1 MDAPAFE
8 NLDLACAKTGQAIV
22 QNFLKELEELKEFE
36 KLKKLKELE
45 KLVTSALA
53 VLEEQGVY
61 ALFLFLKTRGG
72 DAAKTIEQKACEL
85 LRETP
90 RQPPLLSDNDN
101 SNGNDD
107 VFESLQSMSKDL
119 DKLLLAR
126 DLLRQA
132 LVYARYHARVPQK
145 AKART

>member
-8 NLDLACAKTGQAIV
+8 NLDLACARTGQAIA
-22 QNFLKELEELKEFE
+22 E
-36 KLKKLKELE
+36 KPSKKLEN
-45 KLVTSALA
+45 LVTSALA

-72 DAAKTIEQKACEL
+72 KAAPTIEQKV
-85 LRETP
+85 REFLKTTP
-90 RQPPLLSDNDN
+90 QRAPLLSG
-101 SNGNDD
+101 NGD
-107 VFESLQSMSKDL
+107 VFALLQSMSEDL

-145 AKART
+145 SESRT

>member
-8 NLDLACAKTGQAIV
+8 NLDLACARTGQAIA
-22 QNFLKELEELKEFE
+22 E
-36 KLKKLKELE
+36 KPSKELE

-72 DAAKTIEQKACEL
+72 KAAPTIEQKV
-85 LRETP
+85 REFLKMTP
-90 RQPPLLSDNDN
+90 QRAPLLSGD
-101 SNGNDD
+101 GD
-107 VFESLQSMSKDL
+107 VFALLQSMSEDL

-145 AKART
+145 SESRT

>member
-8 NLDLACAKTGQAIV
+8 NLDLACARTGQAIA
-22 QNFLKELEELKEFE
+22 E
-36 KLKKLKELE
+36 KPSKELE

-72 DAAKTIEQKACEL
+72 KAAPIIEQKV
-85 LRETP
+85 REFLKTTP
-90 RQPPLLSDNDN
+90 QRAPLLSG
-101 SNGNDD
+101 NGNGDI
-107 VFESLQSMSKDL
+107 FKSLQSMSEDL

-145 AKART
+145 SESRT

>member
-8 NLDLACAKTGQAIV
+8 NLDLACARTGQAIA
-22 QNFLKELEELKEFE
+22 E
-36 KLKKLKELE
+36 KPSKELE

-72 DAAKTIEQKACEL
+72 KAAPTIEQKV
-85 LRETP
+85 REFLKTTP
-90 RQPPLLSDNDN
+90 QRAPLLSGD
-101 SNGNDD
+101 GD
-107 VFESLQSMSKDL
+107 VFALLQSMSEDL

-126 DLLRQA
+126 DLIRQA

-145 AKART
+145 SESRT

>member
-1 MDAPAFE
+1 MDAPAFK
-8 NLDLACAKTGQAIV
+8 NLDLACARTGQAIA
-22 QNFLKELEELKEFE
+22 E
-36 KLKKLKELE
+36 KPSKELE

-72 DAAKTIEQKACEL
+72 KAAPTIEQKV
-85 LRETP
+85 REFLKTTP
-90 RQPPLLSDNDN
+90 QRAPLLSGD
-101 SNGNDD
+101 GD
-107 VFESLQSMSKDL
+107 VFALLQSMSEDL

-145 AKART
+145 SESRT

>member
-8 NLDLACAKTGQAIV
+8 NLDLACARAGQAIA
-22 QNFLKELEELKEFE
+22 E
-36 KLKKLKELE
+36 KPSKELE

-72 DAAKTIEQKACEL
+72 KAAPTIEQKV
-85 LRETP
+85 REFLKTTP
-90 RQPPLLSDNDN
+90 QRAPLLSGD
-101 SNGNDD
+101 GD
-107 VFESLQSMSKDL
+107 VFALLQSMSEDL

-145 AKART
+145 SESRT

>member
-8 NLDLACAKTGQAIV
+8 NLDLACARTGQAIA
-22 QNFLKELEELKEFE
+22 E
-36 KLKKLKELE
+36 KPSKELE

-72 DAAKTIEQKACEL
+72 KAAPTIEQKV
-85 LRETP
+85 REFLKTTP
-90 RQPPLLSDNDN
+90 QRAPLLSGD
-101 SNGNDD
+101 GD
-107 VFESLQSMSKDL
+107 VFALLQSMSKDL

-145 AKART
+145 SESRT

>member
-8 NLDLACAKTGQAIV
+8 NLDLACAKTGQAIA
-22 QNFLKELEELKEFE
+22 E
-36 KLKKLKELE
+36 KPSKELE

-72 DAAKTIEQKACEL
+72 KAAPTIEQKV
-85 LRETP
+85 REFLKTTP
-90 RQPPLLSDNDN
+90 QRAPLLSGD
-101 SNGNDD
+101 GD
-107 VFESLQSMSKDL
+107 VFALLQSMSKDL
-119 DKLLLAR
+119 NKLLLAR

-145 AKART
+145 SESRT

>member
-8 NLDLACAKTGQAIV
+8 NLDLACAKTGQAIA
-22 QNFLKELEELKEFE
+22 E
-36 KLKKLKELE
+36 KPSKELE

-72 DAAKTIEQKACEL
+72 KAAPTIEQKV
-85 LRETP
+85 REFLKTTP
-90 RQPPLLSDNDN
+90 QRAPLLSGD
-101 SNGNDD
+101 GD
-107 VFESLQSMSKDL
+107 VFALLQSMSEDL

-145 AKART
+145 SESRT

>member
-8 NLDLACAKTGQAIV
+8 NLDLACARTGQAIA
-22 QNFLKELEELKEFE
+22 E
-36 KLKKLKELE
+36 KPSKELE

-72 DAAKTIEQKACEL
+72 KAAPTIEQKV
-85 LRETP
+85 REFLKTTP
-90 RQPPLLSDNDN
+90 QQAPLLSDD
-101 SNGNDD
+101 GD
-107 VFESLQSMSKDL
+107 VFALLQSMSEDL

-126 DLLRQA
+126 DLLRQT
-132 LVYARYHARVPQK
+132 LVYARYHARGPQK
-145 AKART
+145 SESRT

>member
-1 MDAPAFE
+1 MGAPAFE
-8 NLDLACAKTGQAIV
+8 NLDLACTRTGQAIA
-22 QNFLKELEELKEFE
+22 E
-36 KLKKLKELE
+36 KPSKELE

-72 DAAKTIEQKACEL
+72 KTAPTIVQEAHKL

-90 RQPPLLSDNDN
+90 RRAPLLDKG
-101 SNGNDD
+101 NGD
-107 VFESLQSMSKDL
+107 VFESLQSMSEDL
-119 DKLLLAR
+119 DRLVLAR

-132 LVYARYHARVPQK
+132 LVYARYHARGPEK
-145 AKART
+145 SESRT